1 MQELFE
7 LNVDNSKKGRM
18 NKEER
23 MIMMT
28 ILVVV
33 SVICLEIFD
42 SIGTSPV
49 I

>member
-1 MQELFE
+1 MHELFE
-7 LNVDNSKKGRM
+7 LNVDNSKKGSM

-23 MIMMT
+23 MMIMT

-33 SVICLEIFD
+33 SVMCLEMFD